1 MDAGPDPPA
10 RRPLPKRPRLDRPRL
25 NLLAWLHSTLE
36 PKRRLRL
43 PEGEV
48 SAFVT
53 SIADR
58 LLAGALDDGSSV
70 TGRSLKEFFTRAG
83 PEASLD
89 FLRKRHLAHDVAVW
103 LLDAARRGA
112 AQRGSFL
119 GRAGRFV
126 EPVVRPLG
134 WDWRIGCA
142 AIASFPA
149 REVVLGTL
157 GVIYNLGDLD
167 PGDAGATT
175 ALERRLKAARWDG
188 TNRPVFT
195 LPVALSI
202 MVFFAL
208 CAQCASTLVVIG
220 RETASWVWPIVTFVY
235 MTVLAWLG
243 AFAIYRIG
251 LALGW

>member
-1 MDAGPDPPA
+1 MLYGTKVLGPVLKKHKYAYSTKSTWSGFRFVLFSRGGCKMDAGPDPPA

-89 FLRKRHLAHDVAVW
+89 FLRKRHLTHDVAVW
-103 LLDAARRGA
+103 LLDAACR
-112 AQRGSFL
+112 
-119 GRAGRFV
+119 GRAGQLQDKGASPRVPKSRGSGV
-126 EPVVRPLG
+126 EEGLVVSRKAPT
-134 WDWRIGCA
+134 
-142 AIASFPA
+142 
-149 REVVLGTL
+149 E
-157 GVIYNLGDLD
+157 
-167 PGDAGATT
+167 DAGSRADDS
-175 ALERRLKAARWDG
+175 AAQFEQTPG
-188 TNRPVFT
+188 SKEAIV
-195 LPVALSI
+195 
-202 MVFFAL
+202 
-208 CAQCASTLVVIG
+208 
-220 RETASWVWPIVTFVY
+220 ETAGTELLLEKSMI
-235 MTVLAWLG
+235 L
-243 AFAIYRIG
+243 
-251 LALGW
+251 

>member
-1 MDAGPDPPA
+1 MAAGPDPPA

-89 FLRKRHLAHDVAVW
+89 FLRKRHLAYDVAVGPSTSEGCR
-103 LLDAARRGA
+103 DSPKCRFARESRGRVRSRYMKLFRRWRRPTLA
-112 AQRGSFL
+112 RVA
-119 GRAGRFV
+119 
-126 EPVVRPLG
+126 VRP
-134 WDWRIGCA
+134 
-142 AIASFPA
+142 
-149 REVVLGTL
+149 V
-157 GVIYNLGDLD
+157 
-167 PGDAGATT
+167 
-175 ALERRLKAARWDG
+175 
-188 TNRPVFT
+188 
-195 LPVALSI
+195 
-202 MVFFAL
+202 
-208 CAQCASTLVVIG
+208 
-220 RETASWVWPIVTFVY
+220 
-235 MTVLAWLG
+235 
-243 AFAIYRIG
+243 
-251 LALGW
+251 

>member
-70 TGRSLKEFFTRAG
+70 TGRSLKKFFTRAG

-89 FLRKRHLAHDVAVW
+89 FLRTRHITHDVAVW
-103 LLDAARRGA
+103 LLDAARRG
-112 AQRGSFL
+112 
-119 GRAGRFV
+119 RAGQLQDKGAS
-126 EPVVRPLG
+126 P
-134 WDWRIGCA
+134 RIPKSWLRCLRRRIFLWG
-142 AIASFPA
+142 
-149 REVVLGTL
+149 VTL
-157 GVIYNLGDLD
+157 
-167 PGDAGATT
+167 
-175 ALERRLKAARWDG
+175 
-188 TNRPVFT
+188 
-195 LPVALSI
+195 
-202 MVFFAL
+202 
-208 CAQCASTLVVIG
+208 
-220 RETASWVWPIVTFVY
+220 
-235 MTVLAWLG
+235 
-243 AFAIYRIG
+243 
-251 LALGW
+251 